1 MLCPRCSIKMQNVV
15 EYILQEN
22 EFKYIKNFYC
32 TKCKSAVTEVFDD
45 IGLASSE
52 WIDFNV

>member
-1 MLCPRCSIKMQNVV
+1 MQNIV
-15 EYILQEN
+15 EYILEED
-22 EFKYIKNFYC
+22 EFKYIKSFYC
-32 TKCKSAVTEVFDD
+32 TKCKSAVTEIFDQ